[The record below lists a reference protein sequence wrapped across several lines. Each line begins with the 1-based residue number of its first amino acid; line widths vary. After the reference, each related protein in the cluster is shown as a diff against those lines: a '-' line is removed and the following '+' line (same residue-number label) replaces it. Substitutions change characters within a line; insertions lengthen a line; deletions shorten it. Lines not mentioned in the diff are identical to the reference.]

1 MPSTPTTPDYLGI
14 ARMQGQ
20 QAQELAEYNTQVNRP
35 TQISPYGTVR
45 WSQDANGNWTQN
57 TTLSH
62 AQQQIL
68 DANQRLDRGTLN
80 VANTALRNSWDTLRD
95 PNIDMR
101 NLPAAAINPGETG
114 QDAIMRRLQP
124 QLERQRGQLDT
135 QLRNQ
140 GLMPGT
146 EAYNNALTS
155 QNERENDLMSQAA
168 LYGIDA
174 QQRARM
180 QGINE
185 QQQAIYTPINAINS
199 IASGGQV
206 QMPGGG
212 NFYNA
217 PLVQPPDFMG
227 ATQNTYN
234 ANMNNYNAR
243 QGQQNNMWNSILNA
257 GLSMIP

>member
-1 MPSTPTTPDYLGI
+1 MAKMPTTPDYLGI

-20 QAQELAEYNTQVNRP
+20 QARELAEYNTQVNRP
-35 TQISPYGTVR
+35 TQISPYGTVK
-45 WSQDANGNWTQN
+45 WNQDPSGNWTQ
-57 TTLSH
+57 TTSLSKP
-62 AQQQIL
+62 QQQIL
-68 DANQRLDRGTLN
+68 NANQQLDRGTLN
-80 VANTALRNSWDTLRD
+80 AANTALGNSWDTLRN
-95 PNIDMR
+95 PNIDMGA
-101 NLPAAAINPGETG
+101 LPAAALNAGETG

-124 QLERQRGQLDT
+124 QMERQRSQLDT

-174 QQRARM
+174 QQKARA
-180 QGINE
+180 QELNN

-217 PLVQPPDFMG
+217 PLVQPVDYMG
-227 ATQNTYN
+227 AAQNAYS
-234 ANMNNYNAR
+234 ANLNNYNVR